1 MSLIVNTSS
10 ITMPATR
17 RLTEKN
23 SDKPAHTTDPD
34 HTTSQMTAPQT
45 LITYIREEVGI
56 GAT

>member
-1 MSLIVNTSS
+1 
-10 ITMPATR
+10 MPATR

-23 SDKPAHTTDPD
+23 SDNPAHTTDPD